1 MTTIEA
7 VSEMSAVRRA
17 VWFSA
22 VLFAATPLAYT
33 QVTWTPIYVGG
44 YSEYNCYS
52 LLLVQSDDNETE
64 RKVIAQTTSGE
75 RESVLHDNLYE
86 GLIVSINEPRLAE
99 SSQTSTINGASA
111 FCTAIEKRDIKVK

>member
-52 LLLVQSDDNETE
+52 LPLVQSDDSETE
-64 RKVIAQTTSGE
+64 RKLDCI
-75 RESVLHDNLYE
+75 LW
-86 GLIVSINEPRLAE
+86 
-99 SSQTSTINGASA
+99 
-111 FCTAIEKRDIKVK
+111 

>member
-17 VWFSA
+17 VWLSA

-44 YSEYNCYS
+44 YSEYHCYF
-52 LLLVQSDDNETE
+52 LLSVRSDDNKTE
-64 RKVIAQTTSGE
+64 RKLDCIY
-75 RESVLHDNLYE
+75 D
-86 GLIVSINEPRLAE
+86 
-99 SSQTSTINGASA
+99 
-111 FCTAIEKRDIKVK
+111 

>member
-7 VSEMSAVRRA
+7 VSEMSAVRRV

-44 YSEYNCYS
+44 YSKYYCHS
-52 LLLVQSDDNETE
+52 LLTMQM
-64 RKVIAQTTSGE
+64 
-75 RESVLHDNLYE
+75 
-86 GLIVSINEPRLAE
+86 
-99 SSQTSTINGASA
+99 
-111 FCTAIEKRDIKVK
+111 KRR